1 MEFAIVAFPVIE
13 CADLVAS
20 VRRRFDPLD
29 GLLPAHVTL
38 VFPFAGPGV
47 EQTLE
52 RHVADAIA
60 GVEAFDITLERPT
73 SAADNYIFMELSEG
87 ADRFA
92 MVHDRL
98 YSAMLAR
105 HRSSTHAYRPHV
117 TIGHLSASEDVDA
130 ATEHAL
136 DVLPRPLRGRVE
148 AVACF
153 RLDYPWRG
161 EVVFTLPLNASLVNE
176 EES

>member
-29 GLLPAHVTL
+29 GLLAAHVTL
-38 VFPFAGPGV
+38 VFPFSDPGA

-52 RHVADAIA
+52 RHVAEAIS
-60 GVEAFDITLERPT
+60 GVEPFDITLERPT
-73 SAADNYIFMELSEG
+73 SGDDNYIFMELSEG

-92 MVHDRL
+92 LVHDRL
-98 YSAMLAR
+98 YSGMLAK
-105 HRSSTHAYRPHV
+105 HRSSIHAYHPHV
-117 TIGHLSASEDVDA
+117 TVGHLSASESLAA
-130 ATEHAL
+130 ATERAT

-148 AVACF
+148 AVAGF

-161 EVVFTLPLNASLVNE
+161 EIVFTLPLGAGPP
-176 EES
+176 

>member
-13 CADLVAS
+13 CADLIAS

-38 VFPFAGPGV
+38 VFPFSEPGEGA

-60 GVEAFDITLERPT
+60 GVEAFDITLKRPT
-73 SAADNYIFMELSEG
+73 SADDNYIFMELSEG

-92 MVHDRL
+92 LVHDRL
-98 YSAMLAR
+98 YSGMLAR
-105 HRSSTHAYRPHV
+105 HRSSAHAYRPHV
-117 TIGHLSASEDVDA
+117 TIGHLSASENLAA

-148 AVACF
+148 AVTCF

-161 EVVFTLPLNASLVNE
+161 EVVFMLPLKHLS
-176 EES
+176 